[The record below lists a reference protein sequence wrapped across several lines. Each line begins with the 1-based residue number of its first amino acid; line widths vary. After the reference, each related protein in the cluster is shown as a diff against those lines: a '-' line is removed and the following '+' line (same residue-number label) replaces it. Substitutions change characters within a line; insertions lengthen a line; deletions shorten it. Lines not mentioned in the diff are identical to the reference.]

1 MFTLVHITDLHLAPL
16 PIPTADEMS
25 FKRRLAYISWTKNR
39 HRIHHPDVIAAIAA
53 DIKTVAPDHIAV
65 SGDLTN
71 MALDREF
78 ENATRWLEQFG
89 DDSKISVVPGNHD
102 AYRSD
107 YEEAIE
113 KHWSRF
119 TAGDGFPFMREF
131 DDFALI
137 CVSSGVKTQPF
148 MANGVVSDEQLAKL
162 EAMLADAADK
172 GLPRV
177 VMIHHPVHSGATK
190 VRKKLTNSRE
200 FRAVIDKAGA
210 ELILYGHLHKPLRTS
225 IPANGGLAAI
235 RGAGSASASGFDG
248 TRPAHYHVIRVT
260 DKNTFE
266 IEHRAYDPASRAFYK
281 TDTEILPIT
290 LNICPN

>member
-16 PIPTADEMS
+16 PVPTADEMS

-39 HRIHHPDVIAAIAA
+39 HKIHHPDVIAAIAA

-107 YEEAIE
+107 YKDAIE

-119 TAGDGFPFMREF
+119 TTGEGFPFMREF

-137 CVSSGVKTQPF
+137 GVSSGVKTKPF
-148 MANGVVSDEQLAKL
+148 MANGVVSKAQLKKL
-162 EAMLADAADK
+162 ETLLAQAAAK
-172 GLPRV
+172 VLPRV
-177 VMIHHPVHSGATK
+177 VMIHHPPQDGATK
-190 VRKKLTNSRE
+190 ARKKLTNDAA
-200 FRAVIDKAGA
+200 FRAVIDRAGA

-225 IPANGGLAAI
+225 IPSAGGLAAV
-235 RGAGSASASGFDG
+235 RGAGSASASGYNG
-248 TRPAHYHVIRVT
+248 TRPAHYHVIRVK
-260 DKNTFE
+260 DKSTFE
-266 IEHRAYDPASRAFYK
+266 IEHRAYDPAKREFYK
-281 TDTEILPIT
+281 IDTEVLP
-290 LNICPN
+290 LVVNS